1 MRFPITIVASL
12 VLTAALA
19 QHADLLEQPSSGS
32 QSTATAQVTP
42 PPAAAKTQAETA
54 PANPPGDN
62 KETAV
67 ERPIVC
73 FSARETSDRVARL
86 RLFNPLIAMQTNA
99 RRLRADPLR
108 TRLCRSGGR
117 LVYELSLIRKDGK
130 VLKVYLN
137 AQTGRPLASP
147 RN

>member
-1 MRFPITIVASL
+1 MRFPIIITASL
-12 VLTAALA
+12 ALTAALA
-19 QHADLLEQPSSGS
+19 QTSEMPERPVSAPQPA
-32 QSTATAQVTP
+32 ATAQAT
-42 PPAAAKTQAETA
+42 PPAASTTAQAEPA
-54 PANPPGDN
+54 PSASSGDN
-62 KETAV
+62 KDATV
-67 ERPIVC
+67 ERPVVC
-73 FSARETSDRVARL
+73 FSARETSDQVARL

-108 TRLCRSGGR
+108 TRLCRSAGR

-130 VLKVYLN
+130 VLKIYLN